1 VCNNIY
7 EQKNIFLRNKN
18 LYMDIGVNRVHLPS
32 LTAYLKKCFGTVLSK
47 EQCEQIAV
55 VANGDARAALNHAKW
70 WSINPRETLLKQTVV
85 AAAAAASSTNL
96 INKDASMIGEPPHF
110 KIRRCI
116 RAQRVAAE
124 CDRLFGTGDVD
135 TPAQLLFENHC
146 RYNPHDLNA
155 AETLVEL
162 QSLADVY
169 ERSQREQQF
178 EGADG
183 VSTDKQLHFSLAF
196 AAPCQAIAQATST
209 DVAPKLKFAF
219 AADWNKHNASA
230 LGIRRLET
238 HKRSIDENTLTD
250 RASIDATIA
259 AAASMNDYTT
269 TSNTL
274 DWLPLMFG
282 TLKGANLTRALEI
295 ALGPASERAE
305 RVEYT
310 MLRDIVAR
318 FARLGM
324 DAKDFVYACQRH
336 ASFFVPSDK
345 YTAGITMPPANDIE
359 WVFEHFKPVIRNG
372 DRELLDDT
380 APKTKTGGGGGGGG
394 GATRK
399 KKRFAQTNDTV
410 AAADDSGTK
419 KKQRK
424 QTVKD
429 DVIAAKNLVAAA
441 APASSKQTQKATV
454 ESKHKNTLLRHFSLV
469 RKQK

>member
-1 VCNNIY
+1 
-7 EQKNIFLRNKN
+7 
-18 LYMDIGVNRVHLPS
+18 M
-32 LTAYLKKCFGTVLSK
+32 
-47 EQCEQIAV
+47 
-55 VANGDARAALNHAKW
+55 
-70 WSINPRETLLKQTVV
+70 
-85 AAAAAASSTNL
+85 
-96 INKDASMIGEPPHF
+96 
-110 KIRRCI
+110 
-116 RAQRVAAE
+116 
-124 CDRLFGTGDVD
+124 
-135 TPAQLLFENHC
+135 
-146 RYNPHDLNA
+146 
-155 AETLVEL
+155 
-162 QSLADVY
+162 
-169 ERSQREQQF
+169 
-178 EGADG
+178 
-183 VSTDKQLHFSLAF
+183 
-196 AAPCQAIAQATST
+196 
-209 DVAPKLKFAF
+209 KFAF

-305 RVEYT
+305 HVEYT

-336 ASFFVPSDK
+336 ASFFVPGDK
-345 YTAGITMPPANDIE
+345 HTAGITMPPANDIE
-359 WVFEHFKPVIRNG
+359 WVFEHFKPVIQSG
-372 DRELLDDT
+372 DRELIDDT
-380 APKTKTGGGGGGGG
+380 APKTKTND

-399 KKRFAQTNDTV
+399 KKRSAQPNDTITT
-410 AAADDSGTK
+410 AADSGTK

-424 QTVKD
+424 QAVKD
-429 DVIAAKNLVAAA
+429 DVISAKNLVVATTAAA
-441 APASSKQTQKATV
+441 KQTQKTTV